1 MINANDY
8 ANEYGTALYK
18 LACEENAQSEI
29 FEDLAGTAKVFEDNP
44 GLIRLLS
51 NPRLSAEERA
61 RTVEDIFGG
70 RANRYLVNML
80 KILAEKRICHII
92 PRCRAEYEKLYCEA
106 NGILAVTATSAVEL
120 SEAQKQRLIARLA
133 DKTGR
138 KIMLNCRVDESCL
151 GGIRLEYG
159 GKRFDASVKNKLE
172 AMKKS
177 LMSRY

>member
-1 MINANDY
+1 MINDY

-18 LACEENAQSEI
+18 LACEEGIQQEI
-29 FEDLAGTAKVFEDNP
+29 FGDMSAVTKAFEDNP
-44 GLIRLLS
+44 GLVRLLS
-51 NPRLSAEERA
+51 NPRLSAQERA
-61 RTVEDIFGG
+61 QTVEDIFGG
-70 RANRYLVNML
+70 RANRYPVNML

-92 PRCRAEYEKLYCEA
+92 PKCRAEYERLYCEA

-120 SEAQKQRLIARLA
+120 SEAQKQRLTAKLS

-138 KIMLNCRVDESCL
+138 KILLTCKVDKACL

>member
-1 MINANDY
+1 MINNY

-18 LACEENAQSEI
+18 LACEENIQKQI
-29 FEDLAGTAKVFEDNP
+29 FEDLSGVTAVFRDNP
-44 GLIRLLS
+44 ELIRLLS

-61 RTVEDIFGG
+61 QTVEDIFGG

-80 KILAEKRICHII
+80 KILAEKRLCHII
-92 PRCRAEYEKLYCEA
+92 PKCRAEYEKLYCEA

-120 SEAQKQRLIARLA
+120 SESQKSRLIAKLSE
-133 DKTGR
+133 KTGR
-138 KIMLNCRVDESCL
+138 QILLNCNVDKSCL
-151 GGIRLEYG
+151 GGIRLEYA

>member
-1 MINANDY
+1 M
-8 ANEYGTALYK
+8 
-18 LACEENAQSEI
+18 EE
-29 FEDLAGTAKVFEDNP
+29 
-44 GLIRLLS
+44 
-51 NPRLSAEERA
+51 
-61 RTVEDIFGG
+61 IFGG

-80 KILAEKRICHII
+80 KILAEKRIFHIV
-92 PRCRAEYEKLYCEA
+92 PKCRVEYEKLYCEA

-120 SEAQKQRLIARLA
+120 SESQKQRLIQKLSEKTGSKILLTCKA
-133 DKTGR
+133 DKA
-138 KIMLNCRVDESCL
+138 CL

>member
-1 MINANDY
+1 MIKDY

-18 LACEENAQSEI
+18 LAVEENVQSEI
-29 FEDLAGTAKVFEDNP
+29 FEDLDGVSAAFRDNP
-44 GLIRLLS
+44 ELARLLS
-51 NPRLSAEERA
+51 NPRLCADERA
-61 RTVEDIFGG
+61 KTVEDIFGG
-70 RANRYLVNML
+70 RVNRYLVSMI

-92 PRCRAEYEKLYCEA
+92 PKCRAEYEKLYCEA

-120 SEAQKQRLIARLA
+120 SESQKERLVAKLKE
-133 DKTGR
+133 KTGR
-138 KIMLNCRVDESCL
+138 QILLTCNVDKSCL
-151 GGIRLEYG
+151 GGIRLEYA

>member
-1 MINANDY
+1 MINNY
-8 ANEYGTALYK
+8 ASEYGTALYK
-18 LACEENAQSEI
+18 LACEENAQKEI
-29 FEDLAGTAKVFEDNP
+29 FEDLSGVAKVFEDNP
-44 GLIRLLS
+44 ELKRLLS

-61 RTVEDIFGG
+61 QTVEDIFGG

-80 KILAEKRICHII
+80 KILAEKRIFHIV
-92 PRCRAEYEKLYCEA
+92 PKCRVEYEKLYCEA

-120 SEAQKQRLIARLA
+120 SESQKQRLIQKLSE
-133 DKTGR
+133 KTGS
-138 KIMLNCRVDESCL
+138 KILLTCKVDKACL

>member
-1 MINANDY
+1 MINDY

-18 LACEENAQSEI
+18 LACEENLGKQI
-29 FEDLAGTAKVFEDNP
+29 FDDLAGVSRVFEDNP
-44 GLIRLLS
+44 ELKKLLA
-51 NPRLSAEERA
+51 NPRLSAVERA
-61 RTVEDIFGG
+61 QTVEDIFGG

-80 KILAEKRICHII
+80 KILAEKRICHIV
-92 PRCRAEYEKLYCEA
+92 PKCRAEYEKLYCEA

-120 SEAQKQRLIARLA
+120 SESQKEKLISKLA
-133 DKTGR
+133 EKTGS
-138 KIMLNCRVDESCL
+138 KILLTCKVDKACL